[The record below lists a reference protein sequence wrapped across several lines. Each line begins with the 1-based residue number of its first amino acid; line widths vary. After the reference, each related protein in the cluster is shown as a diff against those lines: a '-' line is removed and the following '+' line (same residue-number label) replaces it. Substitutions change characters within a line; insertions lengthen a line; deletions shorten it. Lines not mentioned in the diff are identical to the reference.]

1 MNNKNVWQ
9 HNKLVPMDKK
19 KKHQWVCFQTVKMG
33 PLNFPPQC
41 GRKMERTPK
50 KEGVEKG
57 KREDLGKVTHQETNW
72 KKGIFT

>member
-19 KKHQWVCFQTVKMG
+19 KTSVSVFSNSQNV
-33 PLNFPPQC
+33 PPEFSTPVWE
-41 GRKMERTPK
+41 KEPPK

-57 KREDLGKVTHQETNW
+57 KRQGLGKVTHQETN
-72 KKGIFT
+72 

>member
-19 KKHQWVCFQTVKMG
+19 NISECVFKQSKCEFSTPG
-33 PLNFPPQC
+33 
-41 GRKMERTPK
+41 GGERTPK

-57 KREDLGKVTHQETNW
+57 KRQGLGKVTHQETN
-72 KKGIFT
+72 

>member
-19 KKHQWVCFQTVKMG
+19 KTSVSVFSNSQNV
-33 PLNFPPQC
+33 PPEFSTP
-41 GRKMERTPK
+41 GGGERTPK

-57 KREDLGKVTHQETNW
+57 KRQGLGKVTHQETN
-72 KKGIFT
+72 